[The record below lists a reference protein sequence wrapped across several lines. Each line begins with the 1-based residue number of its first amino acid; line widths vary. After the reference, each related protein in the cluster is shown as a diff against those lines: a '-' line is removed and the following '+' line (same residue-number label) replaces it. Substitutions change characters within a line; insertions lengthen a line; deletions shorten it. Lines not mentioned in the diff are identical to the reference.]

1 MLRKPSLMAFLNLA
15 HFVDHYC
22 LLIFPTAVLGLA
34 EGWGLTYD
42 VALALGSGGYIA
54 FALAS
59 LPAGWLGD
67 RWGRVATL
75 RLFFPGLAI
84 GLLVVGTAEGA
95 TQLAVGMVL
104 LGIAAAIY
112 HPVATAL
119 LMQISGGSGR
129 ALAINGLWGN
139 MGVAAAALGTGVI
152 TAELGWRWS
161 FLLPSFLLVLAALG
175 FLVCVREE
183 ASSSAP
189 KARSAAG
196 AAKAALLSPWRALVL
211 IALSAFCGGLVF
223 NGVTFALP
231 KLFAER
237 LSDHLPD
244 LASLGLVTGLVFALA
259 GFAQLPVG
267 RLLDQSGA
275 RLPLVLATGLQTLL
289 LAALFLTQ
297 GAVALPLA
305 AVLLLLVFGEIP
317 ITAWLLGH
325 VVPQRWLARV
335 YGVQHLLSLG
345 VAALVLPLIA
355 SLYAA
360 TGSSGALFGLLGFA
374 AALVAVA
381 GFFLLRV
388 GNHSC
393 EEVSLSPVPRK
404 P

>member
-1 MLRKPSLMAFLNLA
+1 MPRLPGLMAFLNAA
-15 HFVDHYC
+15 HFADHYC

-42 VALALGSGGYIA
+42 AALALGSGGYIA
-54 FALAS
+54 FAIAS

-75 RLFFPGLAI
+75 RLFFPGLALA
-84 GLLVVGTAEGA
+84 LLVIGTARGE
-95 TQLAVGMVL
+95 TQLAFGMVL

-119 LMQISGGSGR
+119 VIQITGGSGR

-139 MGVAAAALGTGVI
+139 MGVAAAALGTGVL

-161 FLLPSFLLVLAALG
+161 FLLPSIVLAGMALAFLLA
-175 FLVCVREE
+175 VREE
-183 ASSSAP
+183 P
-189 KARSAAG
+189 PRVPQEARKGGG
-196 AAKAALLSPWRALVL
+196 AAKAALLSPYRALVL
-211 IALSAFCGGLVF
+211 IAISAFCGGLIF

-237 LSDHLPD
+237 LDDYLPS
-244 LASLGLVTGLVFALA
+244 LASLGLVTGLVFAMA

-267 RLLDQSGA
+267 RLLDRHGA
-275 RLPLVLATGLQTLL
+275 RLPLVLATSIQTVLL
-289 LAALFLTQ
+289 LGLFFTQ
-297 GAVALPLA
+297 GPVALPLA

-325 VVPQRWLARV
+325 VVPERWLARV
-335 YGVQHLLSLG
+335 FGVQHLLSLG

-360 TGSSGALFGLLGFA
+360 TGSSGALFGLLAIA
-374 AALVAVA
+374 AILVALA
-381 GFFLLRV
+381 ASILLRIPAQSSEA
-388 GNHSC
+388 G
-393 EEVSLSPVPRK
+393 SLSPAPRK